1 MEYWRLR
8 IRRRSQWWFVLT
20 KLDKSWLMRV
30 YNLIT
35 SSTTKCLSNSFP
47 SLQLFAVV
55 AQAQDSRFLYK
66 FICFSIWLFVE
77 GNFKCQK
84 DYVIALL
91 QILPTILDRLAPT
104 TVIYPLFRIFLCKI
118 EIAEKIKVTKLF
130 GINIVLLLFTAM
142 TSYCV
147 IFLLRFSCLSH
158 HLDRDSK

>member
-1 MEYWRLR
+1 
-8 IRRRSQWWFVLT
+8 
-20 KLDKSWLMRV
+20 MRV

-35 SSTTKCLSNSFP
+35 SSTTKCQSNSFP
-47 SLQLFAVV
+47 SLRLFAVV
-55 AQAQDSRFLYK
+55 VQAQDSRFLYK
-66 FICFSIWLFVE
+66 FICFSICLFVE
-77 GNFKCQK
+77 GKFKCQK

-142 TSYCV
+142 TSYCL

-158 HLDRDSK
+158 HLDRDSKQFYQSN

>member
-47 SLQLFAVV
+47 SLRLFAVV
-55 AQAQDSRFLYK
+55 VQAQDSRFLYK
-66 FICFSIWLFVE
+66 FICFSICLFVE
-77 GNFKCQK
+77 GKFKCQK

-91 QILPTILDRLAPT
+91 QILPIILDRLAPT

-142 TSYCV
+142 TSYCL